1 MLAIDFV
8 DLVDRA
14 MQPVASRRSPPSS
27 FSRDLRVK
35 RGGEVVRADKVVV
48 GVDVGGKAKG
58 FHAAALLGGHLT
70 GKLATREPEEIVDWC
85 RSHKA
90 SVVGIDA
97 PCQWSLN
104 GGARL
109 CECELARLG
118 IAAFAT
124 PSITE
129 GRHNPFYQWMVN
141 GADLF
146 HLLAPHYPLYDARRP
161 SLRPVCFE
169 TFPHAI
175 ACTLAGRR
183 LSAKEKRTDRRRLL
197 VEAGIAVD
205 QVKKIDEIDA
215 ALCALTAQH
224 FLGGRFKAY
233 GDVAEGF
240 IIVPIRQYEP
250 PS

>member
-1 MLAIDFV
+1 LEG
-8 DLVDRA
+8 
-14 MQPVASRRSPPSS
+14 AS
-27 FSRDLRVK
+27 
-35 RGGEVVRADKVVV
+35 DKVVV

-58 FHAAALLGGHLT
+58 FHAAALLRGQLI
-70 GKLATREPEEIVDWC
+70 GKLATCDPEEIVDWC

-90 SVVGIDA
+90 SAVGIDA

-104 GGARL
+104 GGARP

-118 IAAFAT
+118 ITAFAT
-124 PSITE
+124 PCLTE
-129 GRHNPFYQWMVN
+129 GRRNPFYQWMVN

-146 HLLAPHYPLYDARRP
+146 HLLAPHYRLYDAGRP
-161 SLRPVCFE
+161 SQRPVCFE

-183 LSAKEKRTDRRRLL
+183 LSAKEKRTDRRRVL
-197 VEAGIAVD
+197 VEAGIAAVRLD
-205 QVKKIDEIDA
+205 KIDEIDA

-233 GDVAEGF
+233 GDAAEGF
-240 IIVPIRQYEP
+240 IIVPIRQ
-250 PS
+250 

>member
-1 MLAIDFV
+1 VI
-8 DLVDRA
+8 
-14 MQPVASRRSPPSS
+14 
-27 FSRDLRVK
+27 
-35 RGGEVVRADKVVV
+35 ADKVVV
-48 GVDVGGKAKG
+48 GVDVGAKAKG
-58 FHAAALLGGHLT
+58 FHAAALLDGQLI
-70 GKLATREPEEIVDWC
+70 GKLATCDPEKIVEWC

-90 SVVGIDA
+90 SAVGIDA

-104 GGARL
+104 GGARP
-109 CECELARLG
+109 CERELARHG

-129 GRHNPFYQWMVN
+129 GRHNLFYQWMVN

-146 HLLAPHYPLYDARRP
+146 HLLAPHYRLYDAGR
-161 SLRPVCFE
+161 LAQRPVCFE

-183 LSAKEKRTDRRRLL
+183 LSAKQKRTDRRRVL
-197 VEAGIAVD
+197 VESGIAAD
-205 QVKKIDEIDA
+205 QLETIDEIDA

-233 GDVAEGF
+233 GDTVEGF
-240 IIVPIRQYEP
+240 IIVPIRQ
-250 PS
+250 